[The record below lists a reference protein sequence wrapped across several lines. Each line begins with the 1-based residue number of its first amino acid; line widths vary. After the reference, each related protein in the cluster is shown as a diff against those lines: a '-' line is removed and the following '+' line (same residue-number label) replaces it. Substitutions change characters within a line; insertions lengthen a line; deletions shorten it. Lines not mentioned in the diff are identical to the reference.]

1 MIFDYTL
8 ISQLESYINIKYLMP
23 IRINQKEEWSTS
35 TKIKY
40 QRTYKNI
47 TLQGVHVLDES
58 IENFEEKIIVTQLM
72 VGYDIL

>member
-1 MIFDYTL
+1 MI
-8 ISQLESYINIKYLMP
+8 P

-47 TLQGVHVLDES
+47 TLQGVQVLDES
-58 IENFEEKIIVTQLM
+58 IENFEEKIDVILM
-72 VGYDIL
+72 VGYDVLWIERSDQLTRWIGQLI